1 MDIVYK
7 EATREDIDALV
18 RLRIDYLMSDHPD
31 MTDEEIR
38 KIMEVLPG
46 YFEKHL
52 GVDLDAFIAIDMMYH
67 GEAVASA
74 FLLTIEKPAN
84 PTFINGKV
92 GEVLNVFTKED
103 YRGEGIA
110 HSLISMLLQKGHD
123 LDLDYIKLLSTDA
136 GYNLYKSLGFEDSIS
151 DYHEMKYKY

>member
-1 MDIVYK
+1 MEIIYR
-7 EATREDIDALV
+7 EATRDDIDALV
-18 RLRIDYLMSDHPD
+18 RLRIDYLMADHPE
-31 MTDEEIR
+31 MTDSEVST
-38 KIMEVLPG
+38 IMSALPA

-52 GVDLDAFIAIDMMYH
+52 GVDLDAFIAVDMMYR

-110 HSLISMLLQKGHD
+110 HALMDMLLNKGKE
-123 LDLDYIKLLSTDA
+123 LNLDYIKLSSTDE
-136 GYNLYKSLGFEDSIS
+136 GYGLYKSLGFEENASK
-151 DYHEMKYKY
+151 YHEMKYKY